1 MRGPAQVAEE
11 EGIRGFY
18 RGFGAVLVGSI
29 PGSVAYY
36 GAFEAAKLVLPPG
49 SGLAGGL
56 ATGAAAQLVAG
67 AIFTPMD
74 IIKERMQV
82 ASAKP
87 RRLARCET
95 GTWDRR
101 LSHSYLLLNPKS
113 PPRRR

>member
-1 MRGPAQVAEE
+1 MAAE
-11 EGIRGFY
+11 EGIWGFY

-49 SGLAGGL
+49 SGVAGGL

-74 IIKERMQV
+74 VIKERMQV
-82 ASAKP
+82 ASLPPLLAPAGTRLTKLP
-87 RRLARCET
+87 DRHAGNVSHRRVPER
-95 GTWDRR
+95 
-101 LSHSYLLLNPKS
+101 N
-113 PPRRR
+113 